1 MKSDPMES
9 RQLLNASDFSSKRAV
24 QLGGRVAISA
34 GLGFHSAVAG
44 RDITSPASPSI
55 NLVSVFIARPFSIIS
70 IPSCRPY
77 LPNGQPV
84 KQGVQSA
91 PLQPEHLRVTG
102 VQVAHMKWQCS
113 EPRGLES
120 PSQHLVLISPHAVAH
135 A

>member
-24 QLGGRVAISA
+24 QLGGRVVISA

-84 KQGVQSA
+84 KQSVQSA
-91 PLQPEHLRVTG
+91 PHKSEHLRLSG
-102 VQVAHMKWQCS
+102 VQVAHKKKQNN
-113 EPRGLES
+113 EPRGQNG
-120 PSQHLVLISPHAVAH
+120 PSQHLVLISPHAVA
-135 A
+135 

>member
-9 RQLLNASDFSSKRAV
+9 RQLLNASDFSSMRAAL
-24 QLGGRVAISA
+24 LGGRVAISA

-102 VQVAHMKWQCS
+102 VQVAHMKWRGGG
-113 EPRGLES
+113 PRGRGG
-120 PSQHLVLISPHAVAH
+120 PARRRGRGAPRAGA
-135 A
+135 